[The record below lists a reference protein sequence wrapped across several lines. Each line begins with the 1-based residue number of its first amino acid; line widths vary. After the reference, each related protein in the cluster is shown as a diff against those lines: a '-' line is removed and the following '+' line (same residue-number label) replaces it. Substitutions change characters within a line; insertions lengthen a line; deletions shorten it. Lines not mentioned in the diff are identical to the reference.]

1 MTSAAAPRSVTVQGR
16 VLREDGTP
24 VVGAEVLVS
33 ARRLRATEPVGE
45 TRTRDEGAYRLEC
58 RLPGAAAELV
68 IAATLDG
75 RTTRTVRTL
84 AEAGESV
91 DLRLPGSGPS
101 RYQSLLSAVGA
112 HLDGVSLA
120 QIGEDE
126 HADGD
131 GHELSY
137 LSRATGHSAQEIG
150 HAAQAA
156 RHERS
161 TGLSAERY
169 FGLLA
174 RGFPADL
181 AALAQRSVAEASAAL
196 AAAAEEGVISSG
208 DGAAEFMTALRV
220 RELQAAEAT
229 DRATPGGVVRS
240 VPDGVVP
247 SRLARIFA
255 LAVPEPEARL
265 RLYTAHLDRAGTSAG
280 IEAGIAAGIS
290 ADPSPPSSAD
300 TCTGSSADTSADSP
314 VSTSTGSSAGTS
326 AGPATELDGHA
337 QRLDLALEL
346 GRLTGSNPP
355 LVKALLARFDTGE
368 FTHRRDLVRLDGRW
382 AELVAETGG
391 VPEPV
396 PQPGPGYEAA
406 ARFAQPTGSA
416 QPPHT
421 PRTGPLRNADV
432 EGQHPDALRE
442 YADGIRARVAEAYP
456 TAHLAFRLAGHPE
469 HAEAPATRFL
479 AAHPDFDLTA
489 TRVDATT
496 VPDEEERRELAVLQ
510 RTFKIAPR
518 FEAMQALRDNGFHS
532 SYAVA
537 GIGVSDFAR
546 KVSGDVDETE
556 ARAIH
561 ARATQVH
568 AEAVNLVA
576 DLRTAGQFDVP
587 WLPAIQPQTTLVPD
601 WEELFGSADYAP
613 VEESRSVYSQ
623 PAYLVDLLYYLRRL
637 GGGERTGE
645 SRCGPVAEV
654 LHGRRRD
661 LWDVELSRENTEF
674 ALPYVDLVN
683 EVLESAVSPETAVP
697 AAERQSGGGPDE
709 LRVQPQ
715 HVNTGA
721 YDKLR
726 TAVHPWQLPFDLWG
740 EQTTTY
746 LGRLGVTREALV
758 LDLCYDAT
766 HPTDFDRL
774 LTAARLGL
782 SKVSQQ
788 IVAGETL
795 TPPRTLAEFYGRPAA
810 TTDAALTDAMTHVRP
825 LLDTA
830 GLRFTELAAV
840 LETRFV
846 DPGGVV
852 RFVPDG
858 RFPSDTSKMTLSGLD
873 ASVLE
878 RLHRFVRLQHALGVE
893 PRELDRL
900 IQGAGNDGRLD
911 ALTLRSIA
919 AVRAMSARLDLPAD
933 RLLGFC
939 RPLDTHRYPSDEQQP
954 LYDRLFL
961 DPAVVSPQPGTPS
974 PFELNADRSELKVIG
989 SLETPAVTAALLAA
1003 LQVTDAELAELVT
1016 GSDTPLRSKSLN
1028 LVNLTVLSCVVT
1040 LARTLSLPV
1049 ADLLRLAP
1057 RSSANPWS
1065 HLAATASPSS
1075 ASPSSAPASPSPSTS
1090 ASASATTSS
1099 FAETEPAAGD
1109 RMRHPG
1115 TEAAAGPPLLP
1126 AASVM
1131 DVLGRFVDLM
1141 ETFSGAGFHAVD
1153 IEAVLDARKPPLDGP
1168 LPDDAALVS
1177 ALTALRTALQTVQQQ
1192 TRGTADDR
1200 GELTRRNLALMGW
1213 DALLVQEAV
1222 STLLGTVVYTAP
1234 LAALPAGVSLPPDL
1248 PVRFEAAEPSEAALG
1263 EPGTPDPPP
1272 NAPAQEWRLSF
1283 TGPMNDDQQRTLL
1296 ALAPAGPDGA
1306 AFRTAVEALYQGPRR
1321 FVTARMK
1328 ALRIPVFAARLTA
1341 LPDGYAVPQAL
1352 SGKVFHDVT
1361 AQALRSRG
1369 YLSEAEVRLLKQAPG
1384 ADTDLVTAVEG
1395 LVTAQEA
1402 APEAGNT
1409 FLAAADA
1416 TTLFNAPDTLP
1427 ADRFHLVLERLAPH
1441 LRRNLGKDAVVQQI
1455 GRAAGLDPAIAEALL
1470 GTWLPGTGGKPVF
1483 EEFLDTAFTGSDPA
1497 VVIGRAGFGPQ
1508 FTALELVHRVALVLK
1523 TLRFGAD
1530 ELPFVFRYAA
1540 VGQWLDLASLPT
1552 APPTPPSH
1560 VPVLRLSALIALA
1573 RLRDAVPGGIATL
1586 TAVFRLATTPGTSD
1600 SQIIREL
1607 CRVTGWAFLD
1617 VTMVARNYQINTAE
1631 RFLSVTNLDRL
1642 RRGVAMYGR
1651 LGVSAERANLWLRAE
1666 FTPEAAQ
1673 AAWGAARARHTAAD
1687 WLAVAGPMQDALRE
1701 RGRAALVAYL
1711 VAHPALDGAT
1721 PLWRDANGLHDHF
1734 LLDVEMGA
1742 GQLTTRVAQAAY
1754 SIQLFVQRCL
1764 LNLEPQVRTS
1774 DSDLWEQWEWM
1785 KRYRLWEANQKI
1797 FLYPENYF
1805 EPELRAD
1812 KSPFFGQLETDLT
1825 QKDLNDETARGA
1837 LLGYLEQLADVA
1849 RLQPSGLYVQH
1860 DPHAP
1865 PTDFSGETVHV
1876 MARTESAPRAHY
1888 YRTWVNRLYWTPWQ
1902 KMNLDI
1908 DGEALS
1914 LGMWD
1919 RHLFAFWPTF
1929 IPAGESQEI
1938 KSLPDGTEDNK
1949 LKNSPKYWQIQLNW
1963 SEYRNGQWTAKRVS
1977 NEMLTTSLPP
1987 LNPRFRPH
1995 TVSVPFLDPATKDPY
2010 LFIPGTDHYSNEPVV
2025 WCHYTTTFALYDTVL
2040 LFPRTCT
2047 TWGRFRL
2054 SKRRGTMITDP
2065 IRYSVFLPED
2075 LSPNDPDGATAAEGD
2090 MQWYVYRPPANLKV
2104 LNNTWV
2110 ERQHRN
2116 NERART
2122 FHLDT
2127 EIFKSTPLS
2136 LPYHVVTSFQKDLP
2150 PQRKVWLFT
2159 DSERSYLVEPHRSGE
2174 PWRYQFAGFYH
2185 PYVELLKAQLDF
2197 RGLDALYD
2205 RSLQLEPE
2213 VLAPHESFEQRY
2225 SPDPLHAGAPHYPVE
2240 DITFDA
2246 AAPYAVYNWEL
2257 FFHAPLLMAGRLS
2270 TNQRFTE
2277 AQRWF
2282 HRIFDPTD
2290 RSTETGPA
2298 RYWRTKPFYETSTD
2312 PDAPDGYQQQRIEE
2326 ILRRLAEGNT
2336 TEAAKVDAWLRH
2348 PFQPDVVARLRTTAY
2363 QKAVV
2368 MKYLDNLI
2376 AWGDQLFRQDTL
2388 EAVNEATQLY
2398 ILAAELLGRRPEEV
2412 TPQRPAPVLS
2422 FRQLDDQPAAP
2433 EVAATESLI
2442 PAPRHAP
2449 QAIVPGV
2456 GIRWLGYF
2464 GIPRNE
2470 KLLGYWDTVDD
2481 RLYKI
2486 RHGQN
2491 IDGVARPTSL
2501 FGAEIDP
2508 GLLARAASSGLDL
2521 STVLSDLNA
2530 PVPHYRFAT
2539 MLAKAKE
2546 FAQQV
2551 QSFGGALLAALEK
2564 RDAEELARLR
2574 STHEYTALDAALQVR
2589 RKQLEEAGRAIK
2601 ALEASQAIAK
2611 DKELYYAGKAK
2622 NRMNPKEQ
2630 TAADLS
2636 AQSVELQKV
2645 SATINTLASYLSLI
2659 PELKIGAPTS
2669 VGATFGGN
2677 NLSDAMIGMA
2687 HGIIGYLSADASQ
2700 AQQSATVGGYDH
2712 RLEEWRFQKKQAG
2725 KEAKQFAAQI
2735 KTAKS
2740 HRSAAQKEVD
2750 SHVRLMTNSHDADV
2764 LLRGKYT
2771 NQELYDWM
2779 AGQLGTSYF
2788 QAYQLAY
2795 DVAKRA
2801 ERALRHELGTEETDF
2816 VSFGHWDSL
2825 HKGLLAG
2832 ERLLTDLHRM
2842 DAAYYEANARELEL
2856 TKRISLAQL
2865 DPGALRSLKETGR
2878 AYVSLPEALFDLD
2891 TPGHYMRRLKQ
2902 VSFTVPCV
2910 AGPYTGV
2917 NLTAT
2922 LLKSS
2927 VRLVSR
2933 LNGGKHGRQPGDI
2946 RFRDH
2951 VGPVQSVVTSTGQDD
2966 SGLFDGTLRDERFL
2980 PFEGAGAIG
2989 EWQLSLP
2996 DSFRQFDYETI
3007 SDVVMQFRYTARD
3020 GGATLAAAAV
3030 AELHKALGSWLHTG
3044 GGTGLYRHFSAR
3056 REFPDQWSRFLAI
3069 PAGSPATLSFTL
3081 SKRHFPYLFHDRT
3094 TTLKRPEVVLVL
3106 STDLA
3111 PGSKR
3116 YRDCYPA
3123 GRALTVTLG
3132 GPGGAHGDLT
3142 LAADPALA
3150 GQPRAGVDG
3159 VQGKVTETDQEWR
3172 VTVPAAGIAA
3182 LAPELLRE
3190 GRLNPDAF
3198 EDLLLVWQY
3207 AVEPAGNPAVTP

>member
-1 MTSAAAPRSVTVQGR
+1 MTSAAAPRTVTVQGR

-24 VVGAEVLVS
+24 VAGAVVLVS
-33 ARRLRATEPVGE
+33 VRRLRSTEPVGE
-45 TRTRDEGAYRLEC
+45 THSGDEGAYRLEC
-58 RLPGAAAELV
+58 RLPDTAAELV

-75 RTTRTVRTL
+75 WTTRTVRSS
-84 AEAGESV
+84 AEAGETV

-101 RYQSLLSAVGA
+101 RYEALLSAVGA
-112 HLDGVSLA
+112 HLDGVGLA
-120 QIGEDE
+120 EVGED
-126 HADGD
+126 AD
-131 GHELSY
+131 GHELAY

-169 FGLLA
+169 FGLLT
-174 RGFPADL
+174 RGLPADL
-181 AALAQRSVAEASAAL
+181 AALAQRSVSEASAAL
-196 AAAAEEGVISSG
+196 AAAAEGGVISSA

-220 RELQAAEAT
+220 RELQAAEAV
-229 DRATPGGVVRS
+229 DRATPDGEA
-240 VPDGVVP
+240 PTAADGVVP

-255 LAVPEPEARL
+255 AAVPEPEARA
-265 RLYTAHLDRAGTSAG
+265 RLYSAHLDRTATSASL
-280 IEAGIAAGIS
+280 AG
-290 ADPSPPSSAD
+290 
-300 TCTGSSADTSADSP
+300 
-314 VSTSTGSSAGTS
+314 
-326 AGPATELDGHA
+326 ELDGHVE
-337 QRLDLALEL
+337 RLDLALEL
-346 GRLTGSNPP
+346 GRLTGDNPP
-355 LVKALLARFDTGE
+355 LVKALLARFDTEE

-382 AELVAETGG
+382 ADLVSEAGG
-391 VPEPV
+391 VPTRSAGEDSGG
-396 PQPGPGYEAA
+396 QGRDAA
-406 ARFAQPTGSA
+406 
-416 QPPHT
+416 
-421 PRTGPLRNADV
+421 
-432 EGQHPDALRE
+432 RE
-442 YADGIRARVAEAYP
+442 YAEGIRTRVAEAYP
-456 TAHLAFRLAGHPE
+456 TTHLAFRLAAHPE

-479 AAHPDFDLTA
+479 TANPDFDLTA

-496 VPDEEERRELAVLQ
+496 VPDPEERRELAVMQ

-518 FEAMQALRDNGFHS
+518 FEAMQALRDSGFHS

-537 GIGVSDFAR
+537 GIGASDFVR
-546 KVSGDVDETE
+546 KVSADVDEAE

-587 WLPAIQPQTTLVPD
+587 WLPAIQPQTAQIPD
-601 WEELFGSADYAP
+601 WEDLFGSADYAP

-623 PAYLVDLLYYLRRL
+623 AAYLVDLLYYLRRL
-637 GGGERTGE
+637 GGGAQTGE

-661 LWDVELSRENTEF
+661 LWDVELSKENTEF
-674 ALPYVDLVN
+674 TLPYVDLVN

-697 AAERQSGGGPDE
+697 AAERQSRGGPDE

-746 LGRLGVTREALV
+746 LGHLGVTREALV
-758 LDLCYDAT
+758 LDLCYDTT

-774 LTAARLGL
+774 LAAARLGL
-782 SKVSQQ
+782 SKVAQQ
-788 IVAGETL
+788 IIAGETL

-852 RFVPDG
+852 RFVPDA
-858 RFPSDTSKMTLSGLD
+858 RFPNDTDRMTLSGLD
-873 ASVLE
+873 APVLE
-878 RLHRFVRLQHALGVE
+878 RLHRFVRLQRVLGVE

-900 IQGAGNDGRLD
+900 IQGCNNDGRLD
-911 ALTLRSIA
+911 ALTLRSIS
-919 AVRAMSARLDLPAD
+919 AVRAMSDRLDLPVD

-939 RPLDTHRYPSDEQQP
+939 RPLDTHRYPSDEQPP

-974 PFELNADRSELKVIG
+974 PFELNADRSELKAVG
-989 SLETPAVTAALLAA
+989 SLETPAVSAALLAA

-1016 GSDTPLRSKSLN
+1016 GPDTPLRNKSLN

-1040 LARTLSLPV
+1040 LARTLSLPI

-1057 RSSANPWS
+1057 RSGANPWS
-1065 HLAATASPSS
+1065 HLV
-1075 ASPSSAPASPSPSTS
+1075 
-1090 ASASATTSS
+1090 ASASAAANT
-1099 FAETEPAAGD
+1099 ETEPAAGD
-1109 RMRHPG
+1109 RMRPPG
-1115 TEAAAGPPLLP
+1115 TEAAAGLPLLP
-1126 AASVM
+1126 AASEM
-1131 DVLGRFVDLM
+1131 GLLGRFVDLM
-1141 ETFSGAGFHAVD
+1141 ETFAGVGFRAVD
-1153 IEAVLDARKPPLDGP
+1153 IEAVLDARRPPLDGP
-1168 LPDDAALVS
+1168 VPDDAALVS
-1177 ALTALRTALQTVQQQ
+1177 ALSSLRTALQAVRQQ
-1192 TRGTADDR
+1192 TRGTTDDR

-1213 DALLVQEAV
+1213 DVTLVQDAV
-1222 STLLGTVVYTAP
+1222 ATLAGTAVYTAP
-1234 LAALPAGVSLPPDL
+1234 LAALPAGVSLPVDL
-1248 PVRFEAAEPSEAALG
+1248 PVRFEPAASEEPGQPAEPGPPGQPAEPGQPG
-1263 EPGTPDPPP
+1263 EPDQG
-1272 NAPAQEWRLSF
+1272 ARLSF
-1283 TGPMNDDQQRTLL
+1283 TGPMNDVQQQLLL
-1296 ALAPAGPDGA
+1296 ALAPAGPEGA

-1321 FVTARMK
+1321 FVAARMK
-1328 ALRIPVFAARLTA
+1328 ALRIPVFAAPLAA
-1341 LPDGYAVPQAL
+1341 LPTGYAVPPAL

-1361 AQALRSRG
+1361 AHALRSRG

-1384 ADTDLVTAVEG
+1384 ADSALMAAVDG
-1395 LVTAQEA
+1395 LVTAQDA
-1402 APEAGNT
+1402 APEADNT
-1409 FLAAADA
+1409 FLVAADA
-1416 TTLFNAPDTLP
+1416 GTLFDAPDTLP

-1441 LRRNLGKDAVVQQI
+1441 LRRTLSKDAVVQQI
-1455 GRAAGLDPAIAEALL
+1455 GRTAGLDPALAEALL
-1470 GTWLPGTGGKPVF
+1470 GTWLPGAAGKPVF
-1483 EEFLDTAFTGSDPA
+1483 EEFLDPAFTGSDSA
-1497 VVIGRAGFGPQ
+1497 VLISRTGFGPQ

-1523 TLRFGAD
+1523 ALRFTAD

-1540 VGQWLDLASLPT
+1540 VGQWLDLGSLPAAT
-1552 APPTPPSH
+1552 PLPPTH

-1573 RLRDAVPGGIATL
+1573 RLRDALPGGIATL
-1586 TAVFRLATTPGTSD
+1586 TSVFRLATAPGSSD

-1607 CRVTGWAFLD
+1607 CRLTGWAFLD
-1617 VTMVARNYQINTAE
+1617 VSTVARNYQINIAD
-1631 RFLSVTNLDRL
+1631 RFLSLANLDRI
-1642 RRGVAMYGR
+1642 RRGVAMYRR

-1673 AAWGAARARHTAAD
+1673 AAWGAARARHTATD

-1711 VAHPALDGAT
+1711 VAHPFLDGTT
-1721 PLWRDANGLHDHF
+1721 PRWRDANGLHDHF

-1742 GQLTTRVAQAAY
+1742 GQQTTRIAQAAY

-1764 LNLEPQVRTS
+1764 LNLEPQVTTS

-1812 KSPFFGQLETDLT
+1812 KSSFFGQLETDLT

-1860 DPHAP
+1860 DPNVP
-1865 PTDFSGETVHV
+1865 PTDFSGETIHV

-1888 YRTWVNRLYWTPWQ
+1888 FRTWVNRLYWTPWR

-1919 RHLFAFWPTF
+1919 RHLYAFWPTF

-1938 KSLPDGTEDNK
+1938 KSLPDGSEDNK
-1949 LKNSPKYWQIQLNW
+1949 LRNSPKYWQIQLNW
-1963 SEYRNGQWTAKRVS
+1963 SEYRNGQWTTKRVS
-1977 NEMLTTSLPP
+1977 NETLTTNPTLH
-1987 LNPRFRPH
+1987 PRFRPH
-1995 TVSVPFLDPATKDPY
+1995 TVSLPFLDPATKDPY
-2010 LFIPGTDHYSNEPVV
+2010 LFIPGTDAYSREPVV
-2025 WCHYTTTFALYDTVL
+2025 WCHYATSFALWDTVL
-2040 LFPRTCT
+2040 LIPRSST

-2054 SKRRGTMITDP
+2054 SKRRGTMLTDP
-2065 IRYSVFLPED
+2065 IRFSVYLPEE
-2075 LSPNDPDGATAAEGD
+2075 LPATDPDGRTAAEGSRQRD
-2090 MQWYVYRPPANLKV
+2090 LYRPPANLKV

-2122 FHLDT
+2122 FHLDA

-2136 LPYHVVTSFQKDLP
+2136 LPYRVVTSFQQDLP
-2150 PQRKVWLFT
+2150 PQRRVWFFT
-2159 DSERSYLVEPHRSGE
+2159 DSERSYVVEPHRSGE

-2185 PYVELLKAQLDF
+2185 PYVELLKAQLDL
-2197 RGLDALYD
+2197 RGLDALFD
-2205 RSLQLEPE
+2205 RSLQLHPDG
-2213 VLAPHESFEQRY
+2213 LAPRESFEQRY
-2225 SPDPLHAGAPHYPVE
+2225 SPDPFHAGSPDYPVE

-2270 TNQRFTE
+2270 TNQRFAE

-2290 RSTETGPA
+2290 RSTETSPA

-2312 PDAPDGYQQQRIEE
+2312 PEAPDGYQHQRIEE
-2326 ILRRLAEGNT
+2326 ILRRLAEGDS
-2336 TEAAKVDAWLRH
+2336 TEAAKVDAWLRQ
-2348 PFQPDVVARLRTTAY
+2348 PFQPDIVARLRTTAY

-2388 EAVNEATQLY
+2388 ESVNEATQLY

-2412 TPQRPAPVLS
+2412 TRQEPAPVLS
-2422 FRQLDDQPAAP
+2422 FRELNKQPAAP
-2433 EVAATESLI
+2433 AVAATENLI

-2449 QAIVPGV
+2449 QSIAPGV
-2456 GIRWLGYF
+2456 NVRWLDYF

-2486 RHGQN
+2486 RHGQT
-2491 IDGVARPTSL
+2491 IEGVTRQTSL

-2521 STVLSDLNA
+2521 STVLADMNA

-2539 MLAKAKE
+2539 VLAKAKE

-2574 STHEYTALDAALQVR
+2574 STHEYTALDAALEVR

-2601 ALEASQAIAK
+2601 ALEASQTIAK

-2622 NRMNPKEQ
+2622 NRMNAKEK

-2669 VGATFGGN
+2669 MGATFGGN

-2712 RLEEWRFQKKQAG
+2712 RLEEWQFQKKQAD
-2725 KEAKQFAAQI
+2725 KEAKQIAAQI
-2735 KTAKS
+2735 KAAKS
-2740 HRSAAQKEVD
+2740 HRSAARKEVD

-2779 AGQLGTSYF
+2779 VGQLGTSYF
-2788 QAYQLAY
+2788 QAYRLAY

-2801 ERALRHELGTEETDF
+2801 ERALRHELGTDETDF

-2856 TKRISLAQL
+2856 TKRVSLAQL
-2865 DPGALRSLKETGR
+2865 DPGALQSLKETGR

-2910 AGPYTGV
+2910 VGPYTGV

-2927 VRLVSR
+2927 VRLESR
-2933 LNGGKHGRQPGDI
+2933 LNGGKHGRRPGDI

-2951 VGPVQSVVTSTGQDD
+2951 IGPVQSVVTSTGQDD
-2966 SGLFDGTLRDERFL
+2966 AGLFDGTLRDERFL

-2996 DSFRQFDYETI
+2996 DSFRQFDYATI
-3007 SDVVMQFRYTARD
+3007 SDVVMQLRYTARD

-3030 AELHKALGSWLHTG
+3030 SELHKALGSWLHAA

-3056 REFPDQWSRFLAI
+3056 REFPDQWSRFLAT

-3081 SKRHFPYLFHDRT
+3081 AKRHFPYLFHDRI
-3094 TTLKRPEVVLVL
+3094 TTLKRPELILVL

-3111 PGSKR
+3111 PGGSTR
-3116 YRDCYPA
+3116 FRDCYP
-3123 GRALTVTLG
+3123 GGGPLTVGLS

-3150 GQPRAGVDG
+3150 GQPRAGADG
-3159 VQGKVTETDQEWR
+3159 VHGTVTETDQEWR

-3182 LAPELLRE
+3182 LAPELRHE

-3198 EDLLLVWQY
+3198 ADLLLVWQY
-3207 AVEPAGNPAVTP
+3207 AVEPAADPAVTP

>member
-1 MTSAAAPRSVTVQGR
+1 MTSPAAPRSVTVQGR

-24 VVGAEVLVS
+24 VGGAVVLVS
-33 ARRLRATEPVGE
+33 ARRLRSVEPVGE
-45 TRTRDEGAYRLEC
+45 TRTGDSGAYQLDF
-58 RLPGAAAELV
+58 RLPDSAAELV
-68 IAATLDG
+68 VAAHLDG
-75 RTTRTVRTL
+75 LTARAVRSF
-84 AEAGESV
+84 AEAGEAV
-91 DLRLPGSGPS
+91 DLRLPGCGPS
-101 RYQSLLSAVGA
+101 RYQTLLSAVAA
-112 HLDGVSLA
+112 HLDGVGLA
-120 QIGEDE
+120 EVGED
-126 HADGD
+126 AD
-131 GHELSY
+131 GHELAY
-137 LSRATGHSAQEIG
+137 LSRATGHSAQDIG

-156 RHERS
+156 RHERN
-161 TGLSAERY
+161 TGLPAERY
-169 FGLLA
+169 FGFFT
-174 RGFPADL
+174 RGLPADL
-181 AALAQRSVAEASAAL
+181 AALAQCGVPEASAAL
-196 AAAAEEGVISSG
+196 AAAAEEGAISSP
-208 DGAAEFMTALRV
+208 DGAAEFMTALRL
-220 RELQAAEAT
+220 RELQAAEAA
-229 DRATPGGVVRS
+229 DRA
-240 VPDGVVP
+240 PDGAAPSATDGLVP
-247 SRLARIFA
+247 SPLARIFTA
-255 LAVPEPEARL
+255 AVSDAEVRA
-265 RLYTAHLDRAGTSAG
+265 RLYTAHLDRTGAPADLAGR
-280 IEAGIAAGIS
+280 
-290 ADPSPPSSAD
+290 
-300 TCTGSSADTSADSP
+300 
-314 VSTSTGSSAGTS
+314 
-326 AGPATELDGHA
+326 LDGHA
-337 QRLDLALEL
+337 ERLDLALEL
-346 GRLTGSNPP
+346 GRLTGDNPP

-368 FTHRRDLVRLDGRW
+368 FTHRRDLVRLEGRW
-382 AELVAETGG
+382 AELIAATGG
-391 VPEPV
+391 VPETRPEPTADTSPGSRMSPGSSGGRGMGSVRPSDPV
-396 PQPGPGYEAA
+396 
-406 ARFAQPTGSA
+406 
-416 QPPHT
+416 
-421 PRTGPLRNADV
+421 
-432 EGQHPDALRE
+432 RE
-442 YADGIRARVAEAYP
+442 YADRIRDRVASAHP
-456 TAHLAFRLAGHPE
+456 TAHLAFRLAGRPE
-469 HAEAPATRFL
+469 HAGAPATRFL
-479 AAHPDFDLTA
+479 AAHPDFDLTS

-496 VPDEEERRELAVLQ
+496 VPDAEERRELAAIQ

-518 FEAMQALRDNGFHS
+518 FEAMQALRDGGFHS

-537 GIGVSDFAR
+537 GIGASDFVR
-546 KVSGDVDETE
+546 KVSGDLDEPE

-587 WLPAIQPQTTLVPD
+587 WLPAIQPQTAQIPD
-601 WEELFGSADYAP
+601 WEDLFGRADYAP

-623 PAYLVDLLYYLRRL
+623 AAYLVDLLYYLRRL
-637 GGGERTGE
+637 GGNAQTGA

-654 LHGRRRD
+654 LHDRRPD
-661 LWDVELSRENTEF
+661 LWDVELGKENTEF

-683 EVLESAVSPETAVP
+683 EVLENAVSPETAIP
-697 AAERQSGGGPDE
+697 ATERQSRGGPDE

-746 LGRLGVTREALV
+746 LGQQGVTREALV
-758 LDLCYDAT
+758 LNLCCDTT

-788 IVAGETL
+788 IIAGETL

-830 GLRFTELAAV
+830 GLRFAELAAV

-846 DPGGVV
+846 DPGGAV
-852 RFVPDG
+852 RFVPDA
-858 RFPSDTSKMTLSGLD
+858 RFPNDTDRMTLSGLD

-900 IQGAGNDGRLD
+900 IQGTGNAGRLD
-911 ALTLRSIA
+911 ALTLRSVA
-919 AVRAMSARLDLPAD
+919 AVRTMSGRLDLPVD
-933 RLLGFC
+933 RVLGFC
-939 RPLDTHRYPSDEQQP
+939 GPLDTHRYPSDEQPP

-989 SLETPAVTAALLAA
+989 SLETPAVSAALLAA
-1003 LQVTDAELAELVT
+1003 LQVTDAELAELVA
-1016 GSDTPLRSKSLN
+1016 GPDTPLPNTSLT

-1040 LARTLSLPV
+1040 LARTLSLPI

-1065 HLAATASPSS
+1065 HLVA
-1075 ASPSSAPASPSPSTS
+1075 S
-1090 ASASATTSS
+1090 ASASDSASA
-1099 FAETEPAAGD
+1099 FAETEPAAGG
-1109 RMRHPG
+1109 RMRPPG
-1115 TEAAAGPPLLP
+1115 TEAASGLALLP
-1126 AASVM
+1126 AASEM
-1131 DVLGRFVDLM
+1131 GVLGRFLDLM
-1141 ETFSGAGFHAVD
+1141 ETFDRAGFRAVD
-1153 IEAVLDARKPPLDGP
+1153 VEAVLDARRPPLDGP
-1168 LPDDAALVS
+1168 VPDDASLA
-1177 ALTALRTALQTVQQQ
+1177 ATLTSLRTTLQTVQQQ
-1192 TRGTADDR
+1192 TRGTRDDR

-1213 DALLVQEAV
+1213 DAPLVQEVLA
-1222 STLLGTVVYTAP
+1222 TLAGTAVYTAP
-1234 LAALPAGVSLPPDL
+1234 LAALPAGVSLPVDL
-1248 PVRFEAAEPSEAALG
+1248 PVRFEPARPGDPGQPGEAA
-1263 EPGTPDPPP
+1263 
-1272 NAPAQEWRLSF
+1272 RLSF
-1283 TGPMNDDQQRTLL
+1283 TGPMSDTQRRLLL
-1296 ALAPAGPDGA
+1296 ALAPAGPEGD
-1306 AFRTAVEALYQGPRR
+1306 AFRTAVEALSQGPRR
-1321 FVTARMK
+1321 FVTTRMK
-1328 ALRIPVFAARLTA
+1328 ALRIPVFAAPLDA
-1341 LPDGYAVPQAL
+1341 LPTGYAIPPSL

-1361 AQALRSRG
+1361 AHALRSRG
-1369 YLSEAEVRLLKQAPG
+1369 YLGEGEVRILKEAPG
-1384 ADTDLVTAVEG
+1384 ADSGLVAAVDG

-1402 APEAGNT
+1402 APETGNT
-1409 FLAAADA
+1409 FLVATDA
-1416 TTLFNAPDTLP
+1416 GALFDAPDTLP
-1427 ADRFHLVLERLAPH
+1427 PDRFHLVLERLAPH
-1441 LRRNLGKDAVVQQI
+1441 LRRTLGKDAVVQQI
-1455 GRAAGLDPAIAEALL
+1455 GRAAGLDPALADALL
-1470 GTWLPGTGGKPVF
+1470 GTWLPGAAGPPVF
-1483 EEFLDTAFTGSDPA
+1483 EEFLDAAFTGSDPA
-1497 VVIGRAGFGPQ
+1497 VVITRAGFGAQ
-1508 FTALELVHRVALVLK
+1508 FTALALVHRVALVLRN
-1523 TLRFGAD
+1523 LRFTAE

-1540 VGQWLDLASLPT
+1540 VGQWLDLGSLP
-1552 APPTPPSH
+1552 AVPPVPPSH
-1560 VPVLRLSALIALA
+1560 VPVLRLSELIALA

-1586 TAVFRLATTPGTSD
+1586 TAVFRLATTPGTYD

-1607 CRVTGWAFLD
+1607 CALTGWAVPD
-1617 VTMVARNYQINTAE
+1617 VTMAARNYQINTAE
-1631 RFLSVTNLDRL
+1631 RFASLTNLDKL
-1642 RRGVAMYGR
+1642 RRGVAMYRR
-1651 LGVSAERANLWLRAE
+1651 LGVSPDRANLWLRAE

-1673 AAWGAARARHTAAD
+1673 AAWGAARARHTTTD
-1687 WLAVAGPMQDALRE
+1687 WLAVAGPLQDALRE

-1711 VAHPALDGAT
+1711 VAHPALDGTT

-1742 GQLTTRVAQAAY
+1742 GQQTTRIAQAAY

-1764 LNLEPQVRTS
+1764 LNLEPQVTTS

-1837 LLGYLEQLADVA
+1837 LLNYVEELAAVA
-1849 RLQPSGLYVQH
+1849 RLQPSGVYV
-1860 DPHAP
+1860 DYDLSKP
-1865 PTDFSGETVHV
+1865 PTDFSGDVV
-1876 MARTESAPRAHY
+1876 YVLARTESAPRTHY
-1888 YRTWVNRLYWTPWQ
+1888 FRTWVNRLYWTPWQ
-1902 KMNLDI
+1902 KVNLDI

-1919 RHLFAFWPTF
+1919 KQLYAFWPTF
-1929 IPAGESQEI
+1929 IPAGEAQEI
-1938 KSLPDGTEDNK
+1938 KTLPDGTDENK
-1949 LKNSPKYWQIQLNW
+1949 IVPSPKYWQIQLNW
-1963 SEYRNGQWTAKRVS
+1963 SEYRHGQWTTKRVS
-1977 NEMLTTSLPP
+1977 GESLHTNPSLPP
-1987 LNPRFRPH
+1987 GWEPYLDWRF
-1995 TVSVPFLDPATKDPY
+1995 DPAARDPY
-2010 LFIPGTDHYSNEPVV
+2010 LFVPASDFYSGDPVV
-2025 WCHYTTTFALYDTVL
+2025 WCNYGQ
-2040 LFPRTCT
+2040 LFYLTLGGSGVHNSNV
-2047 TWGRFRL
+2047 WGRFRL
-2054 SKRRGTMITDP
+2054 SRRRGTMIAEP
-2065 IRYSVFLPED
+2065 MVYSAPRQYER
-2075 LSPNDPDGATAAEGD
+2075 PPTDPDGQTGAEGAEH
-2090 MQWYVYRPPANLKV
+2090 RNFIPPPGQKIV
-2104 LNNTWV
+2104 NNCWV
-2110 ERQHRN
+2110 EDQVGGEFGRTLCLWDA
-2116 NERART
+2116 RA
-2122 FHLDT
+2122 LL
-2127 EIFKSTPLS
+2127 KKTPLS
-2136 LPYHVVTSFQKDLP
+2136 IPYRVVTPHNAFASVW
-2150 PQRKVWLFT
+2150 QRNILFFT
-2159 DSERSYLVEPHRSGE
+2159 DSERSYVMTPD
-2174 PWRYQFAGFYH
+2174 WRNDNFFRHEFSAFYH
-2185 PYVELLKAQLDF
+2185 PFTEVFKSRLVLS
-2197 RGLDALYD
+2197 GLDGLFD
-2205 RSLQLEPE
+2205 RDLQLHPE
-2213 VLAPHESFEQRY
+2213 RFTPTGRTETFDERY
-2225 SPDPLHAGAPHYPVE
+2225 SPDPERALGPDYPTEEVE
-2240 DITFDA
+2240 FA
-2246 AAPYAVYNWEL
+2246 VEKPYAVYNWEL

-2270 TNQRFTE
+2270 TNQRFDE

-2312 PDAPDGYQQQRIEE
+2312 PDAPDSYQKQRIEE

-2336 TEAAKVDAWLRH
+2336 KEAAKVDAWLRH
-2348 PFQPDVVARLRTTAY
+2348 PFQPDIVARLRTTAY

-2388 EAVNEATQLY
+2388 ESLNEATQLY

-2412 TPQRPAPVLS
+2412 TRQQPAPVLS
-2422 FRQLDDQPAAP
+2422 FRELNEQPPAP
-2433 EVAATESLI
+2433 AVTATENLI

-2449 QAIVPGV
+2449 QSIAPGV
-2456 GIRWLGYF
+2456 GVRWLDYF

-2491 IDGVARPTSL
+2491 IEGVTRQAAL

-2521 STVLSDLNA
+2521 STVLADMNA

-2574 STHEYTALDAALQVR
+2574 SSHEYTALDAALQVR
-2589 RKQLEEAGRAIK
+2589 KKQVEEARRAVK
-2601 ALEASQAIAK
+2601 ALEASRTIAQ
-2611 DKELYYAGKAK
+2611 DKERYFTEKAK
-2622 NRMNPKEQ
+2622 NRMNAKEE
-2630 TAADLS
+2630 TAAELS

-2712 RLEEWRFQKKQAG
+2712 RLEEWKFQKQQAG
-2725 KEAKQFAAQI
+2725 KEAQQFAAQI
-2735 KTAKS
+2735 RAAKS
-2740 HRSAAQKEVD
+2740 HRAAAQKEVD
-2750 SHVRLMTNSHDADV
+2750 SHVRLMANSHDADV

-2779 AGQLGTSYF
+2779 VGQLGAGYF

-2801 ERALRHELGTEETDF
+2801 ERALRHELGTEEADF

-2910 AGPYTGV
+2910 VGPYTGV

-2927 VRLVSR
+2927 VRIESR

-2951 VGPVQSVVTSTGQDD
+2951 IGPVQSVVTSTGQDD
-2966 SGLFDGTLRDERFL
+2966 AGLFDGTLRDERFL

-2996 DSFRQFDYETI
+2996 DSFRQFDYATI
-3007 SDVVMQFRYTARD
+3007 SDVVMQLRYTARD

-3044 GGTGLYRHFSAR
+3044 GGTGLFRHFSAR
-3056 REFPDQWSRFLAI
+3056 REFPDQWSRFLAT
-3069 PAGSPATLSFTL
+3069 PAGSPATLAFTL

-3094 TTLKRPEVVLVL
+3094 TSLKRPELILIL

-3111 PGSKR
+3111 PGGSTR
-3116 YRDCYPA
+3116 YRDCYP
-3123 GRALTVTLG
+3123 GGGQLTIGLS
-3132 GPGGAHGDLT
+3132 GPGSAHGDLT

-3150 GQPRAGVDG
+3150 GQPRAGADRVNG
-3159 VQGKVTETDQEWR
+3159 TVTETDQEWR

-3182 LAPELLRE
+3182 LAPELLHE
-3190 GRLNPDAF
+3190 GRLNTDAF

-3207 AVEPAGNPAVTP
+3207 EVGPAADSAVTP

>member
-33 ARRLRATEPVGE
+33 ARRLRSTEPVGE
-45 TRTRDEGAYRLEC
+45 TRTGDEGAYRLEC
-58 RLPGAAAELV
+58 ELPDTAAELV
-68 IAATLDG
+68 IAATTDG
-75 RTTRTVRTL
+75 RTTRTTRTVR
-84 AEAGESV
+84 AFAAAGETV

-101 RYQSLLSAVGA
+101 RYEALLSAVGA
-112 HLDGVSLA
+112 HLDGVGLA
-120 QIGEDE
+120 EVGEE
-126 HADGD
+126 AD
-131 GHELSY
+131 GHELAY

-174 RGFPADL
+174 RGLPADL
-181 AALAQRSVAEASAAL
+181 AALAQRSVVEASAAL
-196 AAAAEEGVISSG
+196 AAAAAEGVISSA
-208 DGAAEFMTALRV
+208 DGAAEFLTALRV
-220 RELQAAEAT
+220 RELQAAEAA
-229 DRATPGGVVRS
+229 DRVTPDGVTRS
-240 VPDGVVP
+240 APDGVVP
-247 SRLARIFA
+247 SPLARIFA
-255 LAVPEPEARL
+255 VAVPEPDVRA
-265 RLYTAHLDRAGTSAG
+265 RLYTAHLDRTGMSASLAG
-280 IEAGIAAGIS
+280 E
-290 ADPSPPSSAD
+290 
-300 TCTGSSADTSADSP
+300 
-314 VSTSTGSSAGTS
+314 V
-326 AGPATELDGHA
+326 DGHA
-337 QRLDLALEL
+337 ERLELALEL
-346 GRLTGSNPP
+346 GRLTGDNAP

-382 AELVAETGG
+382 AELVTEAGG
-391 VPEPV
+391 VPESS
-396 PQPGPGYEAA
+396 PGPGPGPGAGP
-406 ARFAQPTGSA
+406 RPGPGSA
-416 QPPHT
+416 PE
-421 PRTGPLRNADV
+421 TGPGSAPETGPRSV
-432 EGQHPDALRE
+432 RTPDTVRE
-442 YADGIRARVAEAYP
+442 YADGIRTRVAEAYP

-479 AAHPDFDLTA
+479 AANPDFDLTA

-496 VPDEEERRELAVLQ
+496 VPDAEERRELAVVQ

-546 KVSGDVDETE
+546 KVSGDVDEAE

-587 WLPAIQPQTTLVPD
+587 WLPAIQPQTTQIPD
-601 WEELFGSADYAP
+601 WEDLFGSADYAP

-623 PAYLVDLLYYLRRL
+623 AAYLVDLLYYLRRL
-637 GGGERTGE
+637 GGGEQTGE

-661 LWDVELSRENTEF
+661 LWDIELSKENTEF
-674 ALPYVDLVN
+674 SIPYVDLVN
-683 EVLESAVSPETAVP
+683 ELLESAVSPETAVP
-697 AAERQSGGGPDE
+697 AAERQSRGSSDE

-788 IVAGETL
+788 IIAGETL

-810 TTDAALTDAMTHVRP
+810 TTDAALTEAMTHVRP

-852 RFVPDG
+852 RFVPDA
-858 RFPSDTSKMTLSGLD
+858 RFPNDTDKMTLSGLD

-878 RLHRFVRLQHALGVE
+878 RLHRFVRLQHVLGVE

-900 IQGAGNDGRLD
+900 IQGSNNDGRLD
-911 ALTLRSIA
+911 VLTLRSIA
-919 AVRAMSARLDLPAD
+919 AVRAMCARLDLPAE
-933 RLLGFC
+933 RVLGFC
-939 RPLDTHRYPSDEQQP
+939 RPLDTHRYPSDDQPP

-961 DPAVVSPQPGTPS
+961 DPAAVSPQPGTPS

-989 SLETPAVTAALLAA
+989 SLETPAVSAALLAA
-1003 LQVTDAELAELVT
+1003 LQVSDAELAELVT
-1016 GSDTPLRSKSLN
+1016 GPNTPLRNKSLN

-1049 ADLLRLAP
+1049 VDLLRLAP

-1065 HLAATASPSS
+1065 HLV
-1075 ASPSSAPASPSPSTS
+1075 
-1090 ASASATTSS
+1090 ASASAAASTAVAPTPSALSAPSASTSP
-1099 FAETEPAAGD
+1099 FAETEPAGGD
-1109 RMRHPG
+1109 RMRQPG

-1126 AASVM
+1126 AASEM

-1141 ETFSGAGFHAVD
+1141 ETFVRVGFHAD
-1153 IEAVLDARKPPLDGP
+1153 AIEAVLDARRPPLDGP

-1177 ALTALRTALQTVQQQ
+1177 ALTSLRAALQTIQQQ
-1192 TRGTADDR
+1192 TRGTTDDR

-1213 DALLVQEAV
+1213 DATLVQETVA
-1222 STLLGTVVYTAP
+1222 TLLGTVVYTAP
-1234 LAALPAGVSLPPDL
+1234 LAALPAGVSLPTDL
-1248 PVRFEAAEPSEAALG
+1248 PVRFEPAEPAEGEPVRPAPSAPPSEAAQ
-1263 EPGTPDPPP
+1263 DR
-1272 NAPAQEWRLSF
+1272 RLSF
-1283 TGPMNDDQQRTLL
+1283 TGPMNDDQHRILL
-1296 ALAPAGPDGA
+1296 ALAPAGPEGD

-1328 ALRIPVFAARLTA
+1328 ALRIPVFAATLAA
-1341 LPDGYAVPQAL
+1341 LPPGYAVPQAL
-1352 SGKVFHDVT
+1352 AGKVFHDVT

-1384 ADTDLVTAVEG
+1384 ADSFLATAVEN
-1395 LVTAQEA
+1395 LVTAQKA
-1402 APEAGNT
+1402 APEEGNA
-1409 FLAAADA
+1409 FLGAADA
-1416 TTLFNAPDTLP
+1416 DALFNAKDTLP
-1427 ADRFHLVLERLAPH
+1427 ADRFRLVLERLTPH
-1441 LRRNLGKDAVVQQI
+1441 LRRTLSKDAVVQQI
-1455 GRAAGLDPAIAEALL
+1455 GRAAGLDPALSDALL
-1470 GTWLPGTGGKPVF
+1470 GTWLPGAGGKPVF

-1497 VVIGRAGFGPQ
+1497 VVISRAGFGPQ
-1508 FTALELVHRVALVLK
+1508 FIALELVHRIALVLK
-1523 TLRFGAD
+1523 TLRFSAD

-1540 VGQWLDLASLPT
+1540 VGQWLDLGSLPA

-1573 RLRDAVPGGIATL
+1573 RLRTAVPGGIATL

-1607 CRVTGWAFLD
+1607 SRLTGWAFLD
-1617 VTMVARNYQINTAE
+1617 VNMVARNYQINIAE
-1631 RFLSVTNLDRL
+1631 RFLSLTNLDRL
-1642 RRGVAMYGR
+1642 RRGVAMYRR

-1673 AAWGAARARHTAAD
+1673 AAWGAARARHTATD

-1711 VAHPALDGAT
+1711 VAHPAHVGTT

-1742 GQLTTRVAQAAY
+1742 GQQTTRVAQAAY

-1764 LNLEPQVRTS
+1764 LNLEPQVSTS

-1812 KSPFFGQLETDLT
+1812 KSSFFGQLETDLT
-1825 QKDLNDETARGA
+1825 QKDLVDETARGA
-1837 LLGYLEQLADVA
+1837 LQNYLEGLSAVA
-1849 RLQPSGLYVQH
+1849 RLQPSGVYV
-1860 DPHAP
+1860 DYDLNSP
-1865 PTDFSGETVHV
+1865 PTDFSGETVYV
-1876 MARTESAPRAHY
+1876 LARTESAPRTHY
-1888 YRTWVNRLYWTPWQ
+1888 FRTWVNRLYWTPWQ
-1902 KMNLDI
+1902 KVNLDI

-1919 RHLFAFWPTF
+1919 RQLYAFWPTF
-1929 IPAGESQEI
+1929 IPAGEAQEI
-1938 KSLPDGTEDNK
+1938 RALPDDTEAHK
-1949 LKNSPKYWQIQLNW
+1949 LVPSPKYWQIQLNW
-1963 SEYRNGQWTAKRVS
+1963 SEYRHGQWTTKRVS
-1977 NEMLTTSLPP
+1977 GESLHT
-1987 LNPRFRPH
+1987 NPVLPSGWEPDKRYWTYF
-1995 TVSVPFLDPATKDPY
+1995 DPAEKDPY
-2010 LFIPGTDHYSNEPVV
+2010 LFVPGSDFYSREPVV
-2025 WCHYTTTFALYDTVL
+2025 WCNYGRLFNVTNTETHNSHSSTV
-2040 LFPRTCT
+2040 
-2047 TWGRFRL
+2047 WGRFRL
-2054 SKRRGTMITDP
+2054 SRRRGTMLAEPMGFSAVRVDQRPPT
-2065 IRYSVFLPED
+2065 
-2075 LSPNDPDGATAAEGD
+2075 DPDGQTGVEGAA
-2090 MQWYVYRPPANLKV
+2090 QYQYFIPPPGQKV
-2104 LNNTWV
+2104 LNNSWV
-2110 ERQHRN
+2110 EDQIGGEFGRQFCLHDA
-2116 NERART
+2116 RAILT
-2122 FHLDT
+2122 Q
-2127 EIFKSTPLS
+2127 TPLS
-2136 LPYHVVTSFQKDLP
+2136 LPFRVVTPHQAFPRLW
-2150 PQRKVWLFT
+2150 QRDVLFFT
-2159 DSERSYLVEPHRSGE
+2159 DSERSYLVTPDWQHGN
-2174 PWRYQFAGFYH
+2174 YYCQQFSTFYH
-2185 PYVELLKAQLDF
+2185 PFTDVFKAQL
-2197 RGLDALYD
+2197 GLFGIDGLFD
-2205 RSLQLEPE
+2205 RDLQLHPE
-2213 VLAPHESFEQRY
+2213 RFTPTGTTQSFEERY
-2225 SPDPLHAGAPHYPVE
+2225 SPDPERALGPDYPTENVE
-2240 DITFDA
+2240 FA
-2246 AAPYAVYNWEL
+2246 ADKPYAVYNWEL

-2270 TNQRFTE
+2270 TNQRFAE

-2290 RSTETGPA
+2290 RSTETSPA
-2298 RYWRTKPFYETSTD
+2298 RYWRTKPFFETSTD
-2312 PDAPDGYQQQRIEE
+2312 PADPDSYQSQRIEE
-2326 ILRRLAEGNT
+2326 ILRRLAEGNAK
-2336 TEAAKVDAWLRH
+2336 EAAKVDAWLRH

-2388 EAVNEATQLY
+2388 ESVNEATQLY

-2412 TPQRPAPVLS
+2412 TRQQPVPVLS
-2422 FRQLDDQPAAP
+2422 FRELDKQPPAP
-2433 EVAATESLI
+2433 EVSATESLI

-2449 QAIVPGV
+2449 QSIVPGV
-2456 GIRWLGYF
+2456 GIRWLDYF

-2491 IDGVARPTSL
+2491 IDGVARPASL

-2521 STVLSDLNA
+2521 STVLADLNA

-2551 QSFGGALLAALEK
+2551 QSFGGALLSALEK

-2574 STHEYTALDAALQVR
+2574 STHEYTALDAALEVR
-2589 RKQLEEAGRAIK
+2589 KKQLEEARRAIK

-2712 RLEEWRFQKKQAG
+2712 RLEEWQFQKKQAD

-2735 KTAKS
+2735 KAAKS

-2825 HKGLLAG
+2825 HRGLLAG

-2910 AGPYTGV
+2910 VGPYTGV

-2951 VGPVQSVVTSTGQDD
+2951 IGPVESVVTSTGQDD
-2966 SGLFDGTLRDERFL
+2966 AGLFDGTLRDERFL

-2996 DSFRQFDYETI
+2996 DSFRRFDYETI
-3007 SDVVMQFRYTARD
+3007 SDVVMQLRYTARD

-3030 AELHKALGSWLHTG
+3030 SELHKALGSWLHTG

-3056 REFPDQWSRFLAI
+3056 REFPDQWSRFLAT
-3069 PAGSPATLSFTL
+3069 PAGSPAMLSFSL

-3094 TTLKRPEVVLVL
+3094 TTLKRPELVLIL

-3111 PGSKR
+3111 PGAKR
-3116 YRDCYPA
+3116 YRDCYPS
-3123 GRALTVTLG
+3123 GGPLTVTLS

-3159 VQGKVTETDQEWR
+3159 VHGTVTETDQEWR

-3182 LAPELLRE
+3182 LAPELLHE
-3190 GRLNPDAF
+3190 GRLNPDAY

-3207 AVEPAGNPAVTP
+3207 GVEPAADPAVTP

>member
-1 MTSAAAPRSVTVQGR
+1 MTSAVAPRFVTVQGR

-24 VVGAEVLVS
+24 VAEAVVLVS
-33 ARRLRATEPVGE
+33 ARRLRSTEPLGE
-45 TRTRDEGAYRLEC
+45 TRTGDGGAYRLEC
-58 RLPGAAAELV
+58 RLPDTAAELV

-75 RTTRTVRTL
+75 RTTRTVRSF
-84 AEAGESV
+84 AEAGETV
-91 DLRLPGSGPS
+91 DLRLPGSGPN
-101 RYQSLLSAVGA
+101 RYEALLSAVGA
-112 HLDGVSLA
+112 HLDGVGLA
-120 QIGEDE
+120 EVDEDPE
-126 HADGD
+126 D
-131 GHELSY
+131 GHELAY
-137 LSRATGHSAQEIG
+137 LSRATGHSAQEIA

-161 TGLSAERY
+161 TGLPAERY
-169 FGLLA
+169 FGLFT
-174 RGFPADL
+174 RGLPADL
-181 AALAQRSVAEASAAL
+181 AALAQRSVSEASAAL
-196 AAAAEEGVISSG
+196 AAAAEGGMISAA

-220 RELQAAEAT
+220 RELQAAEAAEGVHA
-229 DRATPGGVVRS
+229 ATPDGAAPTA
-240 VPDGVVP
+240 PDGANGVVP
-247 SRLARIFA
+247 SPLARIFA
-255 LAVPEPEARL
+255 LAVPEPEARA
-265 RLYTAHLDRAGTSAG
+265 RLYSAHLDRTGTPASLAG
-280 IEAGIAAGIS
+280 
-290 ADPSPPSSAD
+290 
-300 TCTGSSADTSADSP
+300 
-314 VSTSTGSSAGTS
+314 
-326 AGPATELDGHA
+326 ELDGHA
-337 QRLDLALEL
+337 ERLDLALEL
-346 GRLTGSNPP
+346 GRLTGDNPP

-382 AELVAETGG
+382 ADLVAEAGG
-391 VPEPV
+391 VPEAVPGPV
-396 PQPGPGYEAA
+396 PATGPVRETGPVPETGPGSVQPPGPTSVRRPRDHRIAET
-406 ARFAQPTGSA
+406 AQ
-416 QPPHT
+416 
-421 PRTGPLRNADV
+421 NAS
-432 EGQHPDALRE
+432 EGGGGQGRDAVQE
-442 YADGIRARVAEAYP
+442 YAEGIRTRVATAYP
-456 TAHLAFRLAGHPE
+456 TAHLAFRLVAHPE

-479 AAHPDFDLTA
+479 AANPDFDLTA
-489 TRVDATT
+489 TPVDATT
-496 VPDEEERRELAVLQ
+496 VPDPEERRELAVLQ

-518 FEAMQALRDNGFHS
+518 FEAMQALRDSGFHS

-537 GIGVSDFAR
+537 GIGASDFVR
-546 KVSGDVDETE
+546 KVSGDVDEAE

-587 WLPAIQPQTTLVPD
+587 WLPAIQPQTAQIPD
-601 WEELFGSADYAP
+601 WEDLFGSADYAP

-623 PAYLVDLLYYLRRL
+623 AAYLVDLLYYLRRL
-637 GGGERTGE
+637 GGGEQTGE

-661 LWDVELSRENTEF
+661 LWDVELSKENTEF
-674 ALPYVDLVN
+674 TLPYVDLVN
-683 EVLESAVSPETAVP
+683 EVLESAVSPGTAVP
-697 AAERQSGGGPDE
+697 AAERQSRGGPDE

-721 YDKLR
+721 YDTLR

-746 LGRLGVTREALV
+746 LGHLGVTREALV
-758 LDLCYDAT
+758 LDLCYDTT

-788 IVAGETL
+788 IIAGETL

-810 TTDAALTDAMTHVRP
+810 TTDAALTDAMTHVRA

-852 RFVPDG
+852 RFVPDA
-858 RFPSDTSKMTLSGLD
+858 RFPNDTDKMTLSGLD
-873 ASVLE
+873 ASLLE

-900 IQGAGNDGRLD
+900 IQGSNNDGRLD
-911 ALTLRSIA
+911 ALTLRSVA
-919 AVRAMSARLDLPAD
+919 AVRAMSDRLDLPVD
-933 RLLGFC
+933 RVLGFC
-939 RPLDTHRYPSDEQQP
+939 RPLDTHRYPSDEQPP

-961 DPAVVSPQPGTPS
+961 DPAVVSPQPGVPS
-974 PFELNADRSELKVIG
+974 PFELDADRSELKVVG
-989 SLETPAVTAALLAA
+989 SLETPAVSAALLAA

-1016 GSDTPLRSKSLN
+1016 GPDTPLRSKSLN

-1040 LARTLSLPV
+1040 LARTLSLPIV
-1049 ADLLRLAP
+1049 DLLRLAP
-1057 RSSANPWS
+1057 RSGANPWS
-1065 HLAATASPSS
+1065 HLV
-1075 ASPSSAPASPSPSTS
+1075 
-1090 ASASATTSS
+1090 ASASVSVS
-1099 FAETEPAAGD
+1099 AETEPAAGD
-1109 RMRHPG
+1109 RMRPPG
-1115 TEAAAGPPLLP
+1115 TEAAAGLPLLP
-1126 AASVM
+1126 AASEM
-1131 DVLGRFVDLM
+1131 GVLGRFVDLM
-1141 ETFSGAGFHAVD
+1141 ETFAGAGFRAVD
-1153 IEAVLDARKPPLDGP
+1153 IEAVLDARRPPLDGP
-1168 LPDDAALVS
+1168 VPDDAALVS
-1177 ALTALRTALQTVQQQ
+1177 ALSSLRTALQAVQQQ

-1213 DALLVQEAV
+1213 DATLVQEAV
-1222 STLLGTVVYTAP
+1222 AALAGTAVYTAP
-1234 LAALPAGVSLPPDL
+1234 LAALPAGVSLPVDL
-1248 PVRFEAAEPSEAALG
+1248 PVRFEPGQPG
-1263 EPGTPDPPP
+1263 EPG
-1272 NAPAQEWRLSF
+1272 QGGRLSF
-1283 TGPMNDDQQRTLL
+1283 TGPMNDVQHRLLL
-1296 ALAPAGPDGA
+1296 ALAPTGLEGT

-1328 ALRIPVFAARLTA
+1328 ALQIPVFAAPLAA
-1341 LPDGYAVPQAL
+1341 LPTGYAVPPAL

-1369 YLSEAEVRLLKQAPG
+1369 YLSEAEVSLLKQAPG
-1384 ADTDLVTAVEG
+1384 ADAVLAAAVDG

-1402 APEAGNT
+1402 APQSANT
-1409 FLAAADA
+1409 FLVAADA
-1416 TTLFNAPDTLP
+1416 GALFDAPDTLP

-1441 LRRNLGKDAVVQQI
+1441 LRRTLSKDAVVQQI
-1455 GRAAGLDPAIAEALL
+1455 GRAAGLDPALADALL
-1470 GTWLPGTGGKPVF
+1470 GTWLPGAAGKPVF

-1497 VVIGRAGFGPQ
+1497 VVISRTGFGPQ

-1523 TLRFGAD
+1523 TLRFTAD
-1530 ELPFVFRYAA
+1530 DLPFVFRYAA
-1540 VGQWLDLASLPT
+1540 VGQWLDLGSLPA
-1552 APPTPPSH
+1552 APPTPPTH

-1573 RLRDAVPGGIATL
+1573 RLRDALPGGIATL
-1586 TAVFRLATTPGTSD
+1586 AAVFRLATTPGSYD

-1607 CRVTGWAFLD
+1607 CRLTGWAFLD
-1617 VTMVARNYQINTAE
+1617 VSMVARNYQINIAD
-1631 RFLSVTNLDRL
+1631 RFVSLANLDRL
-1642 RRGVAMYGR
+1642 RRGVAMYRR

-1673 AAWGAARARHTAAD
+1673 AAWGAARARHTATD

-1711 VAHPALDGAT
+1711 VAHPALDGTT
-1721 PLWRDANGLHDHF
+1721 PRWRDANGLHDHF

-1742 GQLTTRVAQAAY
+1742 GQQTTRIAQAAY

-1764 LNLEPQVRTS
+1764 LNLEPQVTTS

-1837 LLGYLEQLADVA
+1837 LLNYVEELAAVA
-1849 RLQPSGLYVQH
+1849 RLQPSGVYVDF
-1860 DPHAP
+1860 DPNGDP
-1865 PTDFSGETVHV
+1865 IDFSGETVYLL
-1876 MARTESAPRAHY
+1876 ARTESAPRTHY
-1888 YRTWVNRLYWTPWQ
+1888 FRTWVNRLYWTPWQ
-1902 KMNLDI
+1902 KVNLDI

-1919 RHLFAFWPTF
+1919 RQLYAFWPTF
-1929 IPAGESQEI
+1929 IPAGQPQEI
-1938 KSLPDGTEDNK
+1938 KTLPDGTEKNK
-1949 LKNSPKYWQIQLNW
+1949 FVPSPRYWQIQLNW
-1963 SEYRNGQWTAKRVS
+1963 SEFRGGQWTTKRVS
-1977 NEMLTTSLPP
+1977 SETLSTNPVLPEGWEP
-1987 LNPRFRPH
+1987 DTRQL
-1995 TVSVPFLDPATKDPY
+1995 PFFDPAEKEPY
-2010 LFIPGTDHYSNEPVV
+2010 MFVPGSDFYSREPVV
-2025 WCHYTTTFALYDTVL
+2025 WCNYGRLFHVSDTSR
-2040 LFPRTCT
+2040 FESYRSTI
-2047 TWGRFRL
+2047 WGRFRL
-2054 SKRRGTMITDP
+2054 SRRRGTMLAEPFGFSAVRARATTYP
-2065 IRYSVFLPED
+2065 
-2075 LSPNDPDGATAAEGD
+2075 PNDPEGQTAFEGD
-2090 MQWYVYRPPANLKV
+2090 YQYQIFTPPPGQKI
-2104 LNNTWV
+2104 LNNCWV
-2110 ERQHRN
+2110 EDQSGGEFNRRFFT
-2116 NERART
+2116 RDAPDV
-2122 FHLDT
+2122 LM
-2127 EIFKSTPLS
+2127 KTPLS
-2136 LPYHVVTSFQKDLP
+2136 LPYRVVTPHQDYP
-2150 PQRKVWLFT
+2150 EVWQRNVLFFT
-2159 DSERSYLVEPHRSGE
+2159 DSERSYLVNPWWRGGE
-2174 PWRYQFAGFYH
+2174 YYRYEFTPNYH
-2185 PYVELLKAQLDF
+2185 PFTEVFKAQLSLF
-2197 RGLDALYD
+2197 GVEGLYD
-2205 RSLQLEPE
+2205 RDLQLHP
-2213 VLAPHESFEQRY
+2213 ARFTATGTTESFEDRY
-2225 SPDPLHAGAPHYPVE
+2225 SPSHYRVIGPDYPPESVDFE
-2240 DITFDA
+2240 A
-2246 AAPYAVYNWEL
+2246 EKPYAVYNWEL

-2270 TNQRFTE
+2270 TNQRFSE

-2290 RSTETGPA
+2290 RSTETSPA
-2298 RYWRTKPFYETSTD
+2298 RYWRTKPFFETSTA
-2312 PDAPDGYQQQRIEE
+2312 PDAPDSYQNQRIEE

-2336 TEAAKVDAWLRH
+2336 KEAAKVDAWLRQ
-2348 PFQPDVVARLRTTAY
+2348 PFQPDIVARLRTTAY

-2376 AWGDQLFRQDTL
+2376 AWGDQLFREDTL
-2388 EAVNEATQLY
+2388 ESINEATQLY
-2398 ILAAELLGRRPEEV
+2398 VLAAELLGRRPEEV
-2412 TPQRPAPVLS
+2412 TRQEPAPVLS
-2422 FRQLDDQPAAP
+2422 FRELNEQPPAP
-2433 EVAATESLI
+2433 AVAATENLI

-2449 QAIVPGV
+2449 QSIAPGV
-2456 GIRWLGYF
+2456 NVRWLDYF

-2481 RLYKI
+2481 RLNKI

-2491 IDGVARPTSL
+2491 IEGVTRQTSL

-2521 STVLSDLNA
+2521 STVLSDMNA

-2574 STHEYTALDAALQVR
+2574 STHEYTALDAALDVR
-2589 RKQLEEAGRAIK
+2589 KKQLEEARRAIT

-2622 NRMNPKEQ
+2622 NRMNAKEK

-2669 VGATFGGN
+2669 VGVTFGGN

-2687 HGIIGYLSADASQ
+2687 HGIIGYLSVDASQ

-2712 RLEEWRFQKKQAG
+2712 RLEEWKFQKKQAD

-2735 KTAKS
+2735 KVADA
-2740 HRSAAQKEVD
+2740 HRIAAQKEVD
-2750 SHVRLMTNSHDADV
+2750 SHVRLMTNSRDADV

-2779 AGQLGTSYF
+2779 VGQLGTSYF

-2801 ERALRHELGTEETDF
+2801 ERALRHELGTDETDF

-2865 DPGALRSLKETGR
+2865 DPGALQSLKETGR

-2910 AGPYTGV
+2910 VGPYTGV

-2927 VRLVSR
+2927 VRLESR

-2951 VGPVQSVVTSTGQDD
+2951 IGPVQSVVTSTGQDD
-2966 SGLFDGTLRDERFL
+2966 AGLFDGTLRDERFL

-2996 DSFRQFDYETI
+2996 DSFRQFDYATI
-3007 SDVVMQFRYTARD
+3007 SDVVMQLRYTARD

-3030 AELHKALGSWLHTG
+3030 AELHKALGSWLHTA

-3056 REFPDQWSRFLAI
+3056 REFPDQWSRFLAT
-3069 PAGSPATLSFTL
+3069 PAGTPATLSFTL
-3081 SKRHFPYLFHDRT
+3081 SRRHFPYLFHDRT
-3094 TTLKRPEVVLVL
+3094 TALKRPELILIL

-3111 PGSKR
+3111 PGGSR
-3116 YRDCYPA
+3116 RFRDCYPGG
-3123 GRALTVTLG
+3123 GRLTVGLS

-3142 LAADPALA
+3142 LAPDPALA
-3150 GQPRAGVDG
+3150 GQPRAGADG
-3159 VQGKVTETDQEWR
+3159 VHGTVTETDQEWR
-3172 VTVPAAGIAA
+3172 VTVPVAGIAA
-3182 LAPELLRE
+3182 LAPELLHE

-3198 EDLLLVWQY
+3198 ADLLLVWQY
-3207 AVEPAGNPAVTP
+3207 AVEPATDPAGTP